1 MAKNSLKK
9 RIIMSSWDRI
19 SDLVSRRAT
28 EELGQ
33 YVDSLSGSEKALAI
47 SRLDEETKSELMTL
61 LSPDIAADLMEDVFD
76 QQAADLIKEIP
87 TDEAAAIVNNMAS
100 DEQADLLGQLDE
112 DEANAILQTMDPEK
126 ADDARRLLR
135 SPADTAGGL
144 MVTEFFAYPESVYVR
159 DVIIDL
165 RRNRN
170 QYLNYVVQYVYI
182 LSKEGKLTG
191 VLPFRQLLL
200 TARKKRLSQL
210 ALLNPVQVSVNASLD
225 ELKNVFDHY
234 DFFGIPVTDANG
246 CLVGVVLKEDVV
258 EAVDAMDDRTFLN
271 FSGIVGG
278 EELRSMP
285 MFSRSFRRLSW
296 LSVNIFLNLIAAS
309 VIAVYQDTLAAVIAL
324 AVFLPII
331 SDMSGCSGN
340 QAVAVSIRE
349 LGLGQVKSNEI
360 FRVLM
365 KEAGIGMINGV
376 LLGIL
381 IGTIAF
387 YWKGNIYL
395 GLVVGGA
402 LALNSLL
409 AVCLGGLIP
418 LILKR
423 LHMDPALASSP
434 ILTTLTDM
442 CGFFL
447 VLSFATSALPNLGP

>member
-1 MAKNSLKK
+1 MNSWEH
-9 RIIMSSWDRI
+9 IA
-19 SDLVSRRAT
+19 DLVSRQAS
-28 EELGQ
+28 EELGN

-61 LSPDIAADLMEDVFD
+61 LSPDIAADLMEDVFEE
-76 QQAADLIKEIP
+76 QAADLIMEVP
-87 TDEAAAIVNNMAS
+87 TNEAAAIVNNMAS
-100 DEQADLLGQLDE
+100 DEQADLLGQLEE
-112 DEANAILQTMDPEK
+112 DEANAILQNMDPEK
-126 ADDARRLLR
+126 ADDARFLLR
-135 SPADTAGGL
+135 SPTDTAGGL
-144 MVTEFFAYPESVYVR
+144 MVTEYFAYPDSAYVK
-159 DVIIDL
+159 DVITDL
-165 RRNRN
+165 RRKRN
-170 QYLNYVVQYVYI
+170 QYLNYIVQYVYI

-200 TARKKRLSQL
+200 SARKKPLSQL
-210 ALLNPVQVSVNASLD
+210 ALLNPVHVSVKATLD
-225 ELKNVFDHY
+225 ELKNVFDRY
-234 DFFGIPVTDANG
+234 NFFGIPVTDANE

-258 EAVDAMDDRTFLN
+258 EAVDEVDDRAFLN

-285 MFSRSFRRLSW
+285 MLSRSFRRLSW

-309 VIAVYQDTLAAVIAL
+309 VIAMYQDTLATVIAL

-349 LGLGQVKSNEI
+349 LSLGQVKPNEI
-360 FRVLM
+360 FRVLI
-365 KEAGIGMINGV
+365 KEAGIGVVNGV
-376 LLGIL
+376 LLGLL
-381 IGTIAF
+381 IGSIAF

-395 GLVVGGA
+395 GVVVGGA

-418 LILKR
+418 LVLKR
-423 LHMDPALASSP
+423 LQMDPALASSP

-442 CGFFL
+442 CGFFF
-447 VLSFATSALPNLGP
+447 VLSFATTALPKLSS